1 MYYFTHMTKVQRSR
15 FGPGCAVWAAT
26 LALIAFLTACASPPK
41 PTQFTLRGEG
51 AQTLNRDVNGKSL
64 SVVVHVYQLKDAREF
79 SKLTFDT
86 VTSGRSDTELL
97 GPALLEKTDA
107 IVVPGG
113 EFATTDKLR
122 DEAKFLG
129 IVAYFRD
136 PDPNHWR
143 QLLDVETLK
152 KSGQGPDGTPGARFR
167 VEDCYIKVIDVEPVL
182 LPGQPP
188 DAKGECR
195 HPTGR

>member
-1 MYYFTHMTKVQRSR
+1 MTKVQQPG
-15 FGPGCAVWAAT
+15 FGSILAGWTAT
-26 LALIAFLTACASPPK
+26 LTLIAFLTACASPPK
-41 PTQFTLRGEG
+41 PTQFTLKGEG
-51 AQTLNRDVNGKSL
+51 AHTLNRDMNGKSL

-86 VTSGRSDTELL
+86 LTSGRSDTELL

-113 EFATTDKLR
+113 EFSTTDKLR
-122 DEAKFLG
+122 DDTKFLG
-129 IVAYFRD
+129 IVAYFRN
-136 PDPNHWR
+136 PDPSHWR

-152 KSGQGPDGTPGARFR
+152 KSGLGPDGSPGARFR
-167 VEDCYIKVIDVEPVL
+167 VEDCYIKVIDVEPVP

-188 DAKGECR
+188 EAKGECR
-195 HPTGR
+195 ASTDR

>member
-1 MYYFTHMTKVQRSR
+1 MYYFTHMTKVHRPGL
-15 FGPGCAVWAAT
+15 GPSCTGWAAT

-79 SKLTFDT
+79 SKLTFDAL
-86 VTSGRSDTELL
+86 TSGRSDTELL
-97 GPALLEKTDA
+97 GPALLERTDA
-107 IVVPGG
+107 IVVPGA
-113 EFATTDKLR
+113 EFTSADKLR

-129 IVAYFRD
+129 IVAYFRN

-152 KSGQGPDGTPGARFR
+152 KRGLGPDRSPGARFR

-182 LPGQPP
+182 LPGQPSE
-188 DAKGECR
+188 AKGECR
-195 HPTGR
+195 PSTGR